1 MLYEISISNL
11 KCFKEKKQESI
22 IMREQIDEELKIT
35 MILNQKRMKKV
46 RSGQGALL
54 VMSIVLLF
62 MEGIFFIVGGLNLY
76 CLIGMV
82 MNVIVFLSGTY
93 AWDKKEL
100 HYVLIGFNIAASVI
114 YIVWNPDSGL
124 LLRIGVV
131 QHFYLAVQMYMFR
144 RLGKEREDLSYEFG
158 YPYFT
163 ELASYQMKENEY
175 VPEQIHKNDQ
185 CFENLEIQS
194 ISIHEKEN
202 LSDCLT
208 KDDVSMESIPVME
221 EIGSSDISEK
231 FENYLSGSEKSY
243 SIEYNRESKIN
254 KEPEMDIDIGALEI
268 NKRRIKRFKFVQYII
283 FYTDIL
289 FLWVNASNALGEF
302 MNILRDPL
310 VILKVFTVLGVITAS
325 IITVTC
331 LENKHIIKYALISF
345 LAVGLTLTL
354 LCFDSYYLEWF
365 SVFAFQMFLGLKQA
379 DEQEYLK
386 AQYGYPYFQRSM
398 IKKQY
403 AKNEYVP
410 EHTLNFESRKMDDI

>member
-1 MLYEISISNL
+1 M
-11 KCFKEKKQESI
+11 K
-22 IMREQIDEELKIT
+22 EQIDEELKIT
-35 MILNQKRMKKV
+35 MVLNQKRMKKV
-46 RSGQGALL
+46 RSGHGALL

-100 HYVLIGFNIAASVI
+100 HYVLIGLNIAASAI
-114 YIVWNPDSGL
+114 YIVWNPASGL

-131 QHFYLAVQMYMFR
+131 QHFYLAAQMYMFR

-163 ELASYQMKENEY
+163 ELASYQMKEKEY
-175 VPEQIHKNDQ
+175 IPEQIQKNNQ
-185 CFENLEIQS
+185 CLENLEIQS
-194 ISIHEKEN
+194 IHVIHENEN
-202 LSDCLT
+202 LFDCST
-208 KDDVSMESIPVME
+208 KDAVSMESVPEME
-221 EIGSSDISEK
+221 DIGSADISEK
-231 FENYLSGSEKSY
+231 FENYLSGNEKSC
-243 SIEYNRESKIN
+243 SIEYNREYKIN
-254 KEPEMDIDIGALEI
+254 KEPEMDIDIEVLAI
-268 NKRRIKRFKFVQYII
+268 NKRRINRFKIVQHII

-289 FLWVNASNALGEF
+289 FLWVNSSNALGEF
-302 MNILRDPL
+302 MNIIRDPL

-345 LAVGLTLTL
+345 IVVGLTLTL
-354 LCFDSYYLEWF
+354 LSFDPYYLEWF
-365 SVFAFQMFLGLKQA
+365 SVFAVQMFLGLKQA

-386 AQYGYPYFQRSM
+386 AQYGYPYFQRNM

>member
-1 MLYEISISNL
+1 M
-11 KCFKEKKQESI
+11 K
-22 IMREQIDEELKIT
+22 EQIDEELKIT
-35 MILNQKRMKKV
+35 MVLNQKRMKKV
-46 RSGQGALL
+46 RSGHGALL

-100 HYVLIGFNIAASVI
+100 HYVLIGLNIAASAI
-114 YIVWNPDSGL
+114 YIVWNPASGL

-131 QHFYLAVQMYMFR
+131 QHFYLAAQMYMFR

-163 ELASYQMKENEY
+163 ELASYQMKEKEY
-175 VPEQIHKNDQ
+175 IPEQIQKNNQ
-185 CFENLEIQS
+185 CLENLEIQS
-194 ISIHEKEN
+194 IHVIHENEN
-202 LSDCLT
+202 LFDCST
-208 KDDVSMESIPVME
+208 KDAVSMESVPEMGN
-221 EIGSSDISEK
+221 IGSADISEK
-231 FENYLSGSEKSY
+231 FENYLSGNEKSC
-243 SIEYNRESKIN
+243 SIEYNREYKIN
-254 KEPEMDIDIGALEI
+254 QEPEMDIDIEVLAI
-268 NKRRIKRFKFVQYII
+268 NKRRINRFKIVQHII

-289 FLWVNASNALGEF
+289 FLWVNSSNALGEF
-302 MNILRDPL
+302 MNIIRDPL

-345 LAVGLTLTL
+345 IVVGLTLTL
-354 LCFDSYYLEWF
+354 LSFDPYYLEWF
-365 SVFAFQMFLGLKQA
+365 SVFAVQMFLGLKQA

-386 AQYGYPYFQRSM
+386 AQYGYPYFQRNM